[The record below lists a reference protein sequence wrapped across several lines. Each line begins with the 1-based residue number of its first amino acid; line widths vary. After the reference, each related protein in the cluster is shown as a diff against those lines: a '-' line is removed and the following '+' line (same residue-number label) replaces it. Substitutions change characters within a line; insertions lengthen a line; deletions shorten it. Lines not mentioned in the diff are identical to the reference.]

1 MKGGN
6 LFSRNWLRVKDEAM
20 ARAGATA
27 WAADFEA
34 RVAVAGIKAKKMGAL
49 PCCPPYCVS

>member
-1 MKGGN
+1 
-6 LFSRNWLRVKDEAM
+6 LRVKDEAM